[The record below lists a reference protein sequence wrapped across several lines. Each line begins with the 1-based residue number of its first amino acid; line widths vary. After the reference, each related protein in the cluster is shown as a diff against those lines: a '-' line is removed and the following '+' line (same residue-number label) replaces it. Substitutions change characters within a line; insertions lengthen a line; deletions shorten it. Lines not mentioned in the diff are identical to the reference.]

1 MMTSW
6 KRQSVQTVFDRYM
19 RWRLPDLLQP
29 EYPVIL
35 KYAIRPE
42 PRYGDGKPPH
52 PGLHALFARHDPA
65 YLATLTALAAF
76 TEPLTRV
83 AETVDAAAPGEP
95 HWRNIF
101 FSALDAIVLYGL
113 LASRRPARYVEVG
126 SGNSTKF
133 ARRAVRDLGLQT
145 EIVSL
150 DPQPRADIDLLCDR
164 VIRQPLEAIDPA
176 VFDELAAGD
185 ILFLDSSH
193 VVFQNSDVTVFFLEV
208 LPRVKAGV
216 IVHIHDIFLPFDY
229 PRLWADRHYS
239 EQYLLAA
246 YLLGSAN
253 RVQMLLPLAHISQDP
268 QLAAA
273 VHGLWEHPRFQR
285 AFVDYSQLTGGY
297 VGTSFWLEIISDRL
311 PSDPMPR

>member
-1 MMTSW
+1 MMTNW

-52 PGLHALFARHDPA
+52 PGLHALFARQDAA
-65 YLATLTALAAF
+65 YLATLTALAGF

-95 HWRNIF
+95 YWRNIF
-101 FSALDAIVLYGL
+101 FSALDAITLYGL
-113 LASRRPARYVEVG
+113 LASRKPARYVEVG

-133 ARRAVRDLGLQT
+133 ARLAIRDLGLQT
-145 EIVSL
+145 EIISL

-164 VIRQPLEAIDPA
+164 VIRQPLEAVDPS

-185 ILFLDSSH
+185 VLFLDSSH

-208 LPRVKAGV
+208 LPRLKAGV

-246 YLLGSAN
+246 YLLGGAS
-253 RVQMLLPLAHISQDP
+253 RVEILLPLAHITQDP
-268 QLAAA
+268 PLAAA
-273 VHGLWEHPRFQR
+273 VQSLWAHPRFQR
-285 AFVDYSQLTGGY
+285 AFADYSQLTGGY
-297 VGTSFWLEIISDRL
+297 VGTSLWLELTSDRSQ
-311 PSDPMPR
+311 SDPTPR